1 MSRIDEAL
9 RQAADAG
16 RLTAQPA
23 AKPDTTTPKPD
34 TNGLEGFLA
43 GPRAEES
50 TQRIV
55 EARIAEPVVAH
66 QGSFAAESE
75 RLVGQGNAD
84 AVVVEQYRHLAAV
97 LHQAQ
102 VERGIKVVMLASAEA
117 AEGKTLTAA
126 NLALTLSESY
136 RRRVLLIDADLRRPS
151 LGRLFGV
158 SAVSGLSECLK
169 SDAQEPLRLTS
180 LSASLS
186 LLPSGRADDDPMS
199 GLTSGRMQQI
209 IDQATASFD
218 WVIIDTPPVAL
229 LTDAHLLSAM
239 IDAAVLVID
248 AGATQCAAVQRAIES
263 IGREKIVGV
272 VLNRVEDAAL
282 EEAAYYQYYG
292 YSGGTRRRRSYL
304 TARPRDE
311 RAMVADGSGLS
322 R

>member
-9 RQAADAG
+9 RQADARKFAPHPVAEPG
-16 RLTAQPA
+16 TTGLEAFPA
-23 AKPDTTTPKPD
+23 ASQAEAPAESISPAQRLDTVA
-34 TNGLEGFLA
+34 GERGRRSAEGERLIGRGSA
-43 GPRAEES
+43 D
-50 TQRIV
+50 
-55 EARIAEPVVAH
+55 PVVI
-66 QGSFAAESE
+66 
-75 RLVGQGNAD
+75 
-84 AVVVEQYRHLAAV
+84 EQYRHLAAV

-158 SAVSGLSECLK
+158 AAASGLSECLR
-169 SDAQEPLRLTS
+169 SETQEPLRITS
-180 LSASLS
+180 LSDSLS
-186 LLPSGRADDDPMS
+186 LLPSGRADDDPMA

-218 WVIIDTPPVAL
+218 WVLIDTPPVAL
-229 LTDAHLLSAM
+229 LSDAHLLSAM

-248 AGATQCAAVQRAIES
+248 AGATQCGVVQRAIES

-272 VLNRVEDAAL
+272 VLNRVEDAVL

-292 YSGGTRRRRSYL
+292 YSASPKRRRSYL

-311 RAMVADGSGLS
+311 RAVIAEGPEIT

>member
-9 RQAADAG
+9 RQADVKGFAPEPV
-16 RLTAQPA
+16 TEPA
-23 AKPDTTTPKPD
+23 TK
-34 TNGLEGFLA
+34 GLEGFPA
-43 GPRAEES
+43 ATQAEAPIQKVS
-50 TQRIV
+50 APQRVDNVPAVRGIN
-55 EARIAEPVVAH
+55 
-66 QGSFAAESE
+66 AAEAE
-75 RLVGQGNAD
+75 RLVGHGNAD
-84 AVVVEQYRHLAAV
+84 PVVIEQYRHLAAV

-158 SAVSGLSECLK
+158 TATSGLSECLK
-169 SDAQEPLRLTS
+169 SDTPQPLRITS
-180 LSASLS
+180 LSESLS
-186 LLPSGRADDDPMS
+186 LLPSGRADDDPMA

-209 IDQATASFD
+209 IEQAKANFD
-218 WVIIDTPPVAL
+218 WVLIDTPPVAL

-248 AGATQCAAVQRAIES
+248 AGATQCAVVQRAIET

-292 YSGGTRRRRSYL
+292 YSASPKRRRSYL

-311 RAMVADGSGLS
+311 RTVIADGSGIT